1 MPSFQLGESIPP
13 DTDHAVSVSLPSWK
27 ANVGYEEGEKSV
39 ISKMVTGYPRFFI
52 HKSIAA
58 FADDIVARHGRA
70 GQAAI
75 LFPNARVAR
84 QCLDYIRAKSDHSI
98 RPSDL
103 TAVDL
108 GLAPG
113 CASVGFLASLSPT
126 VSAVICTSE
135 LFSLGKQYWQHT
147 GDGIS
152 SRRAEFCHEL
162 YSQDLLVPVSVAA
175 PPVPSQPHTKTCR
188 APRRYHRPD
197 CVSATP
203 APKTQRA
210 PSIPDEDASQEWPR
224 FLEERFGRNLDLSLV
239 QRAKSAIKRRI
250 AGAVAAD
257 VDSGSSNGQAI
268 AANTRGVK
276 NLEES
281 DVYLF
286 PCGMNAIFNVHRALM
301 DVREPLKSVLLGF
314 PYVDTLKILEK
325 FGPGCVFYGHAS
337 DEELDQL
344 EERLRGGE
352 RFMALFCEFPGNP
365 LLGCPDIRRIRRLA
379 DEYDFFVVV
388 DDTIGTFANINVLPF
403 ADVVVSSLTKIFS
416 GDCNVMGGSAIL
428 NPNQRHYRA
437 LKASVEK
444 TFEDTYW
451 PEDVVFMERNS
462 RDFQARIDRS
472 NANSEVLCDILQ
484 AHPTVKRVYYPK
496 LVASRPNYDICK
508 LPSGGYGGLFSIKF
522 LSKNQAIA
530 FFDTL
535 NTAKGP
541 SLGTNFTL
549 TCPYVLVAHYY
560 ELEWAAQFG
569 VDADLIRVS
578 VGLEEP
584 EVLSRVFGHAL
595 EAANKAPAA

>member
-1 MPSFQLGESIPP
+1 M
-13 DTDHAVSVSLPSWK
+13 
-27 ANVGYEEGEKSV
+27 
-39 ISKMVTGYPRFFI
+39 
-52 HKSIAA
+52 
-58 FADDIVARHGRA
+58 
-70 GQAAI
+70 
-75 LFPNARVAR
+75 
-84 QCLDYIRAKSDHSI
+84 
-98 RPSDL
+98 
-103 TAVDL
+103 
-108 GLAPG
+108 
-113 CASVGFLASLSPT
+113 
-126 VSAVICTSE
+126 
-135 LFSLGKQYWQHT
+135 
-147 GDGIS
+147 
-152 SRRAEFCHEL
+152 
-162 YSQDLLVPVSVAA
+162 
-175 PPVPSQPHTKTCR
+175 
-188 APRRYHRPD
+188 
-197 CVSATP
+197 
-203 APKTQRA
+203 
-210 PSIPDEDASQEWPR
+210 
-224 FLEERFGRNLDLSLV
+224 
-239 QRAKSAIKRRI
+239 
-250 AGAVAAD
+250 AAD
-257 VDSGSSNGQAI
+257 VDSGSSNGQAMV
-268 AANTRGVK
+268 AHTRGVK

-388 DDTIGTFANINVLPF
+388 DETIGTFANINVLPF

-428 NPNQRHYRA
+428 NPNQRHYKA
-437 LKASVEK
+437 LKASVER

-451 PEDVVFMERNS
+451 PEDVMFMERNS
-462 RDFQARIDRS
+462 RDFQARIDRT

-484 AHPTVKRVYYPK
+484 AHPAVRRVYYPK

-522 LSKNQAIA
+522 QSKNQAIA
-530 FFDTL
+530 FFDAL

-584 EVLSRVFGHAL
+584 EALSRVFGHAL
-595 EAANKAPAA
+595 EAASKASAE